1 MPVVLRYK
9 GYKFFFY
16 SNEGVPPEPLHIHV
30 RKGESVA
37 KFWLEPRTELTES
50 YGMDSAELT
59 ELMKIAD
66 ENKEI
71 IGRYWNDHLGN

>member
-9 GYKFFFY
+9 GYRFFFY
-16 SNEGVPPEPLHIHV
+16 SNEGIPPEPLHIHI

-37 KFWLEPRTELTES
+37 KFWLEPQAELAES
-50 YGMDSAELT
+50 YGMDSAELA

-71 IGRYWNDHLGN
+71 IRSYWNDHLGN

>member
-16 SNEGVPPEPLHIHV
+16 SNEGIPPEPLHIHI

-37 KFWLEPRTELTES
+37 KFWLEPQTELAES

-66 ENKEI
+66 ENKELI
-71 IGRYWNDHLGN
+71 RGYWNDHLGN